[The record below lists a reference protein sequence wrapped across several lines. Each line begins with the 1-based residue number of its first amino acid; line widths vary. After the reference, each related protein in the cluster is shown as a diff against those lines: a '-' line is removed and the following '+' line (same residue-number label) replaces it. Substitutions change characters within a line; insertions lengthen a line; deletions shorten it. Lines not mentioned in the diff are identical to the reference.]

1 MERRLAA
8 ILAADVV
15 GYSAL
20 MGADEA
26 RALAVIRLLREDLF
40 EPEVAR
46 WRGAVVKRLGD
57 GWLVEFPSA
66 VDAVRCALAVQDR
79 MAEVDDVELR
89 IGVHI
94 GDIVHDGDDIY
105 GDGVNIAARLEAAG
119 AAGHVL
125 ISDDVR
131 RQISGRVDAAF
142 HEIGPVALK
151 NIAEPVRVWSWPE
164 ALTDLAITSDAG
176 RKPGIHVAQFEAR
189 GAEAEELAEA
199 VRDDLATAFARQSG
213 IDVIT
218 DAEAADYIVAGAIRG
233 AGDRWRISA
242 RLTDRANDRTEW
254 SDRFDESGGD
264 PFDIQDRCVTRIA
277 GAVRIRLPSLLA
289 DKLAEKPL
297 QSMTAEELLNHAMTC
312 NFTPTVTS
320 WDQADSALHLV
331 LQRDPDNWMAMAMLC
346 WNMLARSLILGWRQM
361 GAADAAVAR
370 GLIERAQILKPNSE
384 VVRMAQGALLLYVER
399 EHGAARIEAEE
410 SLRLNPDFYHAIN
423 LMSQIELFT
432 GDPDKATELA
442 LRCVDCDPGYPY
454 LHLYQRGAGYVYA
467 VSGHYADAIDRFQRA
482 DRAAAGLPQNLIGLA
497 ASAQLS
503 GDIAGAQRAMASLL
517 ELAPD
522 FNLAEC
528 DPWPFSDLG
537 KWEPFRDALVASG
550 APHQPPGPKAEERT
564 S

>member
-1 MERRLAA
+1 LAA

-66 VDAVRCALAVQDR
+66 VDAVECALAVQDR
-79 MAEVDDVELR
+79 MADVVEVEVR

-264 PFDIQDRCVTRIA
+264 PFVIQDRCVTRIA

-320 WDQADSALHLV
+320 WDQADSALQLV

-454 LHLYQRGAGYVYA
+454 LHLYQRGAGYVSA
-467 VSGHYADAIDRFQRA
+467 VSGNYADAIDRFQRA

>member
-1 MERRLAA
+1 
-8 ILAADVV
+8 
-15 GYSAL
+15 
-20 MGADEA
+20 
-26 RALAVIRLLREDLF
+26 
-40 EPEVAR
+40 
-46 WRGAVVKRLGD
+46 
-57 GWLVEFPSA
+57 
-66 VDAVRCALAVQDR
+66 
-79 MAEVDDVELR
+79 
-89 IGVHI
+89 
-94 GDIVHDGDDIY
+94 
-105 GDGVNIAARLEAAG
+105 
-119 AAGHVL
+119 
-125 ISDDVR
+125 
-131 RQISGRVDAAF
+131 
-142 HEIGPVALK
+142 
-151 NIAEPVRVWSWPE
+151 
-164 ALTDLAITSDAG
+164 
-176 RKPGIHVAQFEAR
+176 
-189 GAEAEELAEA
+189 
-199 VRDDLATAFARQSG
+199 
-213 IDVIT
+213 
-218 DAEAADYIVAGAIRG
+218 
-233 AGDRWRISA
+233 
-242 RLTDRANDRTEW
+242 
-254 SDRFDESGGD
+254 
-264 PFDIQDRCVTRIA
+264 
-277 GAVRIRLPSLLA
+277 
-289 DKLAEKPL
+289 
-297 QSMTAEELLNHAMTC
+297 MTAEELLNHAMTC

-320 WDQADSALHLV
+320 WDQADSALQLV

-432 GDPDKATELA
+432 GDPDKAS
-442 LRCVDCDPGYPY
+442 
-454 LHLYQRGAGYVYA
+454 A
-467 VSGHYADAIDRFQRA
+467 VSGNYADAIDRFQRA

-550 APHQPPGPKAEERT
+550 AAPSASRPQGGGERIVRPPADGDQDRRRRAPSVVTFRSTPSRQGSTHSPSYAM

>member
-1 MERRLAA
+1 LAA

-66 VDAVRCALAVQDR
+66 VDAVECALAVQDR
-79 MAEVDDVELR
+79 MADVVEVEVR

-320 WDQADSALHLV
+320 WDQADSALQLV

-454 LHLYQRGAGYVYA
+454 LHLYQRGAGYVSA
-467 VSGHYADAIDRFQRA
+467 VSGNYADAIDRFQRA

>member
-1 MERRLAA
+1 LAA

-66 VDAVRCALAVQDR
+66 VDAVECALAVQDR
-79 MAEVDDVELR
+79 MADVVEVEVR

-320 WDQADSALHLV
+320 WDQADSALQLV

-454 LHLYQRGAGYVYA
+454 LHLYQRGAGYVSA
-467 VSGHYADAIDRFQRA
+467 VSGNYADAIDRFQRA

-550 APHQPPGPKAEERT
+550 APHQPPGPNAEERT

>member
-1 MERRLAA
+1 
-8 ILAADVV
+8 
-15 GYSAL
+15 

-66 VDAVRCALAVQDR
+66 VDAVECALAVQDR
-79 MAEVDDVELR
+79 MADVVEVEVR

-320 WDQADSALHLV
+320 WDQADSALQLV

-454 LHLYQRGAGYVYA
+454 LHLYQRGAGYVSA
-467 VSGHYADAIDRFQRA
+467 VSGNYADAIDRFQRA

>member
-46 WRGAVVKRLGD
+46 WHGAVVKRLGD

-320 WDQADSALHLV
+320 WDQADSALQLV

-454 LHLYQRGAGYVYA
+454 LHLYQRGAGYVSA
-467 VSGHYADAIDRFQRA
+467 VSGNYADAIDRFQRA